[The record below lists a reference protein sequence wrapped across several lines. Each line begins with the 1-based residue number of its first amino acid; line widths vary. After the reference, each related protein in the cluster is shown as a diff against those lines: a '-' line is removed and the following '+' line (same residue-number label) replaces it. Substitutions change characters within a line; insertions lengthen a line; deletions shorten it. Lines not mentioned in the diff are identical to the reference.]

1 MNKENQE
8 VYASPQVEVIEIK
21 AQAVI
26 CTSIDPGNP
35 FDGNTESNPWG

>member
-26 CTSIDPGNP
+26 CQSGGTENYDPGDTTGW
-35 FDGNTESNPWG
+35 FI

>member
-1 MNKENQE
+1 MMKENQE

-26 CTSIDPGNP
+26 CQSGDIDTGNP
-35 FDGNTESNPWG
+35 FGDNGEEEW

>member
-1 MNKENQE
+1 MKKENQE

-26 CTSIDPGNP
+26 CQSGNLEDRDHIDPWFN
-35 FDGNTESNPWG
+35 